1 MFTGDGTAVDGFIIC
16 KKKMFIKMFI
26 KLQGKDQQRFHIPD
40 VEFVPPVEGQKKQ
53 ESQLRLEATKVKS

>member
-1 MFTGDGTAVDGFIIC
+1 MVLLFV

-53 ESQLRLEATKVKS
+53 ESQLRLEATKVKR